1 MKIIFVAR
9 VFIYHFEF
17 NLEVDN
23 IVVEYY
29 AKFYNRA
36 FKFNHFNWGI
46 IIVIRVS
53 MKKKLTVIAHL
64 IMFITFRKYFLDF
77 LFDFARPNMTW
88 FGGLGWKNNFYP
100 HLSAFLL

>member
-1 MKIIFVAR
+1 MNGRLFFSDCMKIIFVAR

-36 FKFNHFNWGI
+36 FKFNHFN
-46 IIVIRVS
+46 
-53 MKKKLTVIAHL
+53 
-64 IMFITFRKYFLDF
+64 
-77 LFDFARPNMTW
+77 
-88 FGGLGWKNNFYP
+88 
-100 HLSAFLL
+100 